1 MCEGAHY
8 RNMND
13 LDYIFNLPTDSEII
27 EALKQKSVYVPSWG
41 DLIKDYEPKEH
52 EIATDRTGRRD
63 KIKADGRVEKA
74 SRIYLGLE
82 KLLTS
87 RMAEFTFAIPVKRVY
102 SNTEDKKAQQ
112 MAKAI
117 EAVYKHARTDAE
129 NLRRAKSFYAS
140 CEICTVWYAVP
151 KKNKLYGFDS
161 SFKLKCKTFSPMD
174 GYRLFPLFDEYGD
187 MLSMSFEYDIQIADK
202 KTTYFE
208 TYTADRIL
216 KWKQDGFQRYEKIE
230 DVINPIGKIPCI
242 YMNRHEPIYGGL
254 SYIRNEIEYTLS
266 RNSDTIAYN
275 SAPILKISGGLQ
287 GDEKKGESK
296 RVYRVE
302 SGGDVAYI
310 SWAQSIEALKYHVNT
325 LVQQF
330 WAQSQMPDISFENMK
345 NLGNIG
351 FDARQTLLTD
361 AHLKVGD
368 ESGAWIE
375 FFERE
380 ANIIKAYLL
389 QMNINGFKNVEDVEI
404 EHVITPY
411 IQNDERDTIE
421 RLVTANGGK
430 PILSQLEAIKLAGYS
445 SDPEAT
451 LKAIEE
457 AENKEIE
464 AKTNVSVSA
473 F

>member
-8 RNMND
+8 PNMND
-13 LDYIFNLPTDSEII
+13 INEILNLSDDSLII
-27 EALKQKSVYVPSWG
+27 EALKQKSVFVPCWSE
-41 DLIKDYEPKEH
+41 LRKDYEPTEH
-52 EIATDRTGRRD
+52 AIVNDNITRRD
-63 KIKADGRVEKA
+63 KIKADGRIDKA

-82 KLLTS
+82 KLLTN
-87 RMAEFTFAIPVKRVY
+87 RMSEFTFALPVKRVY
-102 SNTEDKKAQQ
+102 GNTEDKKAQEI
-112 MAKAI
+112 ARAI
-117 EAVYKHARTDAE
+117 ELVYKHARIDAE
-129 NLRRAKSFYAS
+129 NLRRAKEYYAA
-140 CEICTVWYAVP
+140 CEIFTMWYAVP
-151 KKNKLYGFDS
+151 KENKLYGFNS
-161 SFKLKCKTFSPMD
+161 KFKLKCKTYSPMN
-174 GYRLFPLFDEYGD
+174 GYRLYPLFDEYGD
-187 MLSMSFEYDIQIADK
+187 MLAISLEYEVKAGDENV
-202 KTTYFE
+202 TYFE
-208 TYTADRIL
+208 TYTAERVM
-216 KWKQDGFQRYEKIE
+216 KWKQNGLRHFEKIKDE
-230 DVINPIGKIPCI
+230 INPIGKITGI
-242 YMNRHEPIYGGL
+242 YLNRAEPIWGGL
-254 SYIRNEIEYTLS
+254 TYLRNEIEYTLS

-275 SAPILKISGGLQ
+275 SAPILKISGGML
-287 GDEKKGESK
+287 GDEHKGESK

-302 SGGDVAYI
+302 NGGDVAYI

-345 NLGNIG
+345 SLGNIG

-368 ESGAWIE
+368 EQGAWVE

-380 ANIIKAYLL
+380 ANIIKAFLS
-389 QMNINGFKNVEDVEI
+389 QMNVNGFKDAEDVEV
-404 EHVITPY
+404 EHIITPF

-445 SDPEAT
+445 SDPEST
-451 LKAIEE
+451 LKAIQE
-457 AENKEIE
+457 AEISEIE

>member
-1 MCEGAHY
+1 
-8 RNMND
+8 MNG
-13 LDYIFNLPTDSEII
+13 LDYIFNLSNSSDII
-27 EALKQKSVYVPSWG
+27 KALKHKNIGVPSWSELV
-41 DLIKDYEPKEH
+41 DNYEPTRH
-52 EIATDRTGRRD
+52 AIVNDNATRRD

-82 KLLTS
+82 KLLTN
-87 RMAEFTFAIPVKRVY
+87 RMSEFTFAIPVKRVY
-102 SNTEDKKAQQ
+102 SNTEDKKAQDI
-112 MAKAI
+112 AKAI
-117 EAVYKHARTDAE
+117 ESVYKHARIDAE
-129 NLRRAKSFYAS
+129 NLRRAKEYYAA
-140 CEICTVWYAVP
+140 CEILTVWYVVP
-151 KKNKLYGFDS
+151 KKHKLYGFES
-161 SFKLKCKTFSPMD
+161 GYKLKCKTYSPMN
-174 GYRLFPLFDEYGD
+174 GARLYPLFDEYGD
-187 MLSMSFEYDIQIADK
+187 MIAMSIEYDVRIADET
-202 KTTYFE
+202 TTYFE
-208 TYTADRIL
+208 TYTADRFV
-216 KWKQDGFQRYEKIE
+216 KWKMDGMKDFVKLEEKP
-230 DVINPIGKIPCI
+230 NPIGKIPCA
-242 YMNRHEPIYGGL
+242 YMYRPEPIYGGL

-275 SAPILKISGGLQ
+275 SAPILKISGGMQ

-302 SGGDVAYI
+302 SGGDVSYV

-345 NLGNIG
+345 SLGNIG

-368 ESGAWIE
+368 EQGAWIE

-380 ANIIKAYLL
+380 TNIIKAFLQ
-389 QMNINGFKNVEDVEI
+389 QMNINNFKDVEDVEV
-404 EHVITPY
+404 EHIITPF

-445 SDPEAT
+445 SDPEST
-451 LKAIEE
+451 LKTIEE
-457 AENKEIE
+457 AEQLESRRKSEVFE
-464 AKTNVSVSA
+464 
-473 F
+473 

>member
-8 RNMND
+8 PNMND
-13 LDYIFNLPTDSEII
+13 IRQIFSLSGDSLII
-27 EALKQKSVYVPSWG
+27 EALKQKSVYVPCWS
-41 DLIKDYEPKEH
+41 DLYNEYEPTQH
-52 EIATDRTGRRD
+52 DIVTDNRTRRD

-82 KLLTS
+82 KLLTN
-87 RMAEFTFAIPVKRVY
+87 RMSEFTFALPVKRVY
-102 SNTEDKKAQQ
+102 GNTEDKKAQEI
-112 MAKAI
+112 AKAI
-117 EAVYKHARTDAE
+117 EMVYKHARIDAE
-129 NLRRAKSFYAS
+129 NLRRAKEYYAA
-140 CEICTVWYAVP
+140 CEIFTLWYVVP
-151 KKNKLYGFDS
+151 KENKLYGFNS
-161 SFKLKCKTFSPMD
+161 KFKLKCKTFSPMN

-187 MLSMSFEYDIQIADK
+187 MVAMSVEYDLTTGDK
-202 KTTYFE
+202 KTSYFE
-208 TYTADRIL
+208 TYTAEKFV
-216 KWKQDGFQRYEKIE
+216 KWKQNGLREYKKVEE
-230 DVINPIGKIPCI
+230 RINPTGKINGV
-242 YMNRHEPIYGGL
+242 YMNRAEPIWGGL
-254 SYIRNEIEYTLS
+254 TYLRNEVEYTLS
-266 RNSDTIAYN
+266 RNSDVIAYN
-275 SAPILKISGGLQ
+275 SAPILKVSGNLQ
-287 GDEKKGESK
+287 GDEHKGESK

-302 SGGDVAYI
+302 NGGDVAYI

-345 NLGNIG
+345 SLGNIG

-380 ANIIKAYLL
+380 ANVIKAFLSL
-389 QMNINGFKNVEDVEI
+389 MNVNGFKDIEDVEV
-404 EHVITPY
+404 EHIITPF

-457 AENKEIE
+457 AETKEIE

>member
-13 LDYIFNLPTDSEII
+13 LEYIFNLPTDSEII

-41 DLIKDYEPKEH
+41 DLIKDYEPTEH
-52 EIATDRTGRRD
+52 EIVNDRTSRKD
-63 KIKADGRVEKA
+63 KIKADGRLEKA

-82 KLLTS
+82 KLLTN

-102 SNTEDKKAQQ
+102 ENTEDKKAQEI
-112 MAKAI
+112 AKAI
-117 EAVYKHARTDAE
+117 ESVYKHSRIDAE
-129 NLRRAKSFYAS
+129 NLRRAKDYYAA
-140 CEICTVWYAVP
+140 CEMCTIWYTAP
-151 KKNKLYGFDS
+151 KKNKLYGFES
-161 SFKLKCKTFSPMD
+161 NFKLKCKTISPMN
-174 GYRLFPLFDEYGD
+174 GYRLYPLFDEYGD
-187 MLSMSFEYDIQIADK
+187 MLSMSFEYDITIADK

-208 TYTADRIL
+208 TYTADRVL
-216 KWKQDGFQRYEKIE
+216 KWKQDGFQRYEKIK
-230 DVINPIGKIPCI
+230 DNMNPIGKIPCV
-242 YMNRHEPIYGGL
+242 YMNRTEPIYGGL

-275 SAPILKISGGLQ
+275 SAPILKISGGMQ

-310 SWAQSIEALKYHVNT
+310 SWAQSIDALKYHVNT

-368 ESGAWIE
+368 EQGAWIE
-375 FFERE
+375 AFERE
-380 ANIIKAYLL
+380 ANIIKAYLQ
-389 QMNINGFKNVEDVEI
+389 QMNINGFKDVEDVEV
-404 EHVITPY
+404 EHIITPF
-411 IQNDERDTIE
+411 IQNDEKNTIE

-464 AKTNVSVSA
+464 AKTNISVSA